1 MKQLLLFS
9 SFFIGISIGFGQ
21 ESKIDSLKQNLSI
34 NIDDGEKLKIYK
46 DLFLVVFNSDNFHEL
61 DSTLIQ
67 NMNTLSKKIN
77 DKELEIKSY
86 MLFVSHFMRNEN
98 FEIAENY
105 SNLLEL
111 NIHRFEDLS
120 LYYQVQNLRG
130 RMYHHFM
137 NYDAAIDIYQKAI
150 SKFKKMPKG
159 EIIFDL
165 YSNIASSYRN
175 NNQLNEETDAL
186 INAIEFSDSN
196 SNKENQ
202 AYSRYNL
209 AWAYLNRANY
219 SKAIDYFKSGID
231 IIEKEKIIK
240 YRYFHNGLG
249 LAYSRSGQFDL
260 ALNHYLTALSFFKD
274 TKNVRF
280 EFDTLNNIS
289 ALYTRMNKP
298 SKGEKYARLALEIA
312 NNLKHPI
319 AISAAKQNLAASLKD
334 LGKYNEAEQLF
345 LELLKDTLSFK
356 NNDIHFKN
364 SLFLNLSDIYYNTNN
379 YKDSYIFLKKNLALS
394 DSINKQNLDS
404 KFSDIETKYQTEKK
418 EKENLQL
425 KADNTEQALLT
436 QKANTRNW
444 ILGLGILLLSVSA
457 FFIWRR
463 YKAEAKAKQII
474 SEQKDEIEQ
483 QKNMVE
489 TLQKELHHRMKNNLS
504 FIDLFINLAKGRFED
519 KAYQNKLN
527 ELQNRMR
534 SMFEVHKQLFKKD
547 DVTSVKAKNYIDT
560 LVENVKQAYEK
571 DSVTIT
577 NTTNE
582 NETLLANTSF
592 PVGLIVNEFVTNS
605 YKYAFED
612 QKEGTIHI
620 TLTSQDNVYKLTL
633 KDNGKGLP
641 KDFDIDELDSFGL
654 ETIQL
659 LTKEYGG
666 TFTIDGS
673 NGVAMNITLPKTAA

>member
-1 MKQLLLFS
+1 MKQLLLLSVLFI
-9 SFFIGISIGFGQ
+9 SFLSFGQ

-34 NIDDGEKLKIYK
+34 NIDDGEKLKTYK

-67 NMNTLSKKIN
+67 NMNALSKKMS
-77 DKELEIKSY
+77 DKEAEIKSY

-98 FEIAENY
+98 FEMAENY

-111 NIHRFEDLS
+111 NIDRFEDLS

-137 NYDAAIDIYQKAI
+137 KYNAAIEIYQDAI
-150 SKFKKMPKG
+150 LKLQNEPQG
-159 EIIFDL
+159 DVIFNF
-165 YSNIASSYRN
+165 YSNIASSFRN
-175 NNQLNEETDAL
+175 NNQRYKENDAL
-186 INAIEFSDSN
+186 LKAMEYADSTD
-196 SNKENQ
+196 NKENQ

-209 AWAYLNRANY
+209 AWAYMNSANY
-219 SKAIDYFKSGID
+219 PKAIDYFKSGID
-231 IIEKEKIIK
+231 LIEKEKITK
-240 YRYFHNGLG
+240 YTYFHRGLG
-249 LAYSRSGQFDL
+249 LAYSRSGEYDL
-260 ALNHYLTALSFFKD
+260 ALQHNLIALTFFRE
-274 TKNVRF
+274 TNNERF
-280 EFDTLNNIS
+280 EFDTLNNTAII
-289 ALYTRMNKP
+289 YQRMNVFDSVVKY
-298 SKGEKYARLALEIA
+298 GELALKIA
-312 NNLKHPI
+312 KKINHPL
-319 AISAAKQNLAASLKD
+319 AISAANLTLSNAYLNLKQYDK
-334 LGKYNEAEQLF
+334 AEGIL
-345 LELLKDTLSFK
+345 LELAKDTV
-356 NNDIHFKN
+356 NPNIIDIHSKEAIF
-364 SLFLNLSDIYYNTNN
+364 FNLSAVYEGKMNFKAGLEY
-379 YKDSYIFLKKNLALS
+379 LKKRNQLN
-394 DSINKQNLDS
+394 DSINKQILDS

-425 KADNTEQALLT
+425 KADNTQQALLT

-474 SEQKDEIEQ
+474 SDQKDEIEQ

-504 FIDLFINLAKGRFED
+504 FIDLFINLAKGRFEN

-547 DVTSVKAKNYIDT
+547 DVTSVQAKHYIDT

-577 NTTNE
+577 NTINE

-612 QKEGTIHI
+612 QKEGSIYI
-620 TLTSQDNVYKLTL
+620 ALTSQDNVYKLVL

-641 KDFDIDELDSFGL
+641 KDFDINQLDSFGL